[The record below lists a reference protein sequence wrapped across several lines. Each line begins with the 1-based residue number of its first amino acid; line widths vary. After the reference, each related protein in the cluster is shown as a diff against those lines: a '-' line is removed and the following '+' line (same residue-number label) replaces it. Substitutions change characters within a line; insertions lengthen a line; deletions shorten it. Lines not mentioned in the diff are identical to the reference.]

1 MSDAPRDLRSD
12 LRARLDIVVESFAEA
27 VSQYAKKK
35 EEIEREYATT
45 VAELERERTALEQL
59 LAIDEK
65 RYGGSEVKTDRIT
78 AKLVALEA
86 FHRNRRKF
94 VP

>member
-1 MSDAPRDLRSD
+1 
-12 LRARLDIVVESFAEA
+12 
-27 VSQYAKKK
+27 
-35 EEIEREYATT
+35 

-94 VP
+94 TP

>member
-1 MSDAPRDLRSD
+1 MSDALRDLRSE

-27 VSQYAKKK
+27 VSRHAKKK
-35 EEIEREYATT
+35 EDIETEYTTT

-86 FHRNRRKF
+86 LHRNRRKF
-94 VP
+94 TP